1 VVKDYYGKVLKSSK
15 DLKTSACCDG
25 GGVPAHLE
33 ALLANVHEEVRAK
46 YYGCGIVV
54 PAALRGARVLDLGS
68 GSGRDVYLIS
78 QLVGPEGEVAGVDMT
93 DEQLATAEEHADWHM
108 RAFGYARRN
117 VRFLKGYIEKLG
129 ELGLQ
134 PGSFDVIVSNCV
146 INLSADKDAVLAEA
160 GRFAQEVLD
169 PLNRDGDK
177 QGSRLVDGKVIP
189 PKGFK
194 EAYRKFIEAGWNGL
208 GGLPEYGGQ
217 GLPHLIATPV
227 QEIWKSSNL
236 ALCLAPMLT
245 SGVSEALRIHGSP
258 QQQKT
263 YLPKLTAGEWT
274 GTMNL
279 TEPQAGSDLSAV
291 RTRAEREGD
300 HYRIRGTKIF
310 ITWGEH
316 DMSDNIVHLV
326 LARTPD
332 APEGV
337 KGISLFIV
345 PKFLVKPDGS
355 TGERNDLR
363 CVSLE
368 HKLGIHASPTCVMAY
383 GDNKGA
389 IGYLVGEENR
399 GLEYMFTMMNYA
411 RLAVGVEGVAIAE
424 RAYQH
429 ALEYAKTR
437 VQGRAIGQKSGDR
450 VTIIHHPD
458 VRRMLM
464 SMRAQ
469 TEAMR
474 ALAYYAA
481 ATLDQAKHHPDP
493 AKKGRS
499 QALLDLLTPIVKGWC
514 TEQGVEVAST
524 GIQVHGGMG
533 FVEETGAAQ
542 YLRDA
547 RILTIYEGT
556 TGIQANDL
564 VGRKIAREAG
574 ATAKALLG
582 ELRKFDLEL
591 AKSGNADIQ
600 ALRKQLASGVAAVSE
615 CVEFILAQAGKDPRS
630 AFAGAVPFLKLM
642 GITCGGWQMARAALI
657 AEKRLSGAGDKA
669 FLEAKIKTARFFGD
683 HVLSQAPGLRDA
695 VVSGADAMM
704 ALAEDQFLAA

>member
-1 VVKDYYGKVLKSSK
+1 
-15 DLKTSACCDG
+15 
-25 GGVPAHLE
+25 
-33 ALLANVHEEVRAK
+33 
-46 YYGCGIVV
+46 
-54 PAALRGARVLDLGS
+54 
-68 GSGRDVYLIS
+68 
-78 QLVGPEGEVAGVDMT
+78 
-93 DEQLATAEEHADWHM
+93 
-108 RAFGYARRN
+108 
-117 VRFLKGYIEKLG
+117 
-129 ELGLQ
+129 
-134 PGSFDVIVSNCV
+134 
-146 INLSADKDAVLAEA
+146 VLAEA
-160 GRFAQEVLD
+160 GKFAQEVLD
-169 PLNRDGDK
+169 PLNHTGDQ
-177 QGSRLVDGKVIP
+177 QGARLADGKVIP

-208 GGLPEYGGQ
+208 GGQPEYGGQ

-227 QEIWKSSNL
+227 QEIWKSGNM

-245 SGVSEALRIHGSP
+245 SGVFEALRHHGSP

-263 YLPKLTAGEWT
+263 YLPKLTSGEWT

-291 RTRAEREGD
+291 GTRAEREGD

-316 DMSDNIVHLV
+316 DMTENIVHLV

-337 KGISLFIV
+337 KGISLYIV

-363 CVSLE
+363 CVSIE
-368 HKLGIHASPTCVMAY
+368 HKMGIHASPTCVMAY

-411 RLAVGVEGVAIAE
+411 RLGVGVEGMALAE

-437 VQGRAIGQKSGDR
+437 VQGREIGQKSGDR

-481 ATLDQAKHHPDP
+481 ATLDKAKHHPDS
-493 AKKGRS
+493 AKKQRS

-547 RILTIYEGT
+547 RITTIYEGT

-564 VGRKIAREAG
+564 IGRKVAFEKG
-574 ATAKALLG
+574 ATALAVIEAMREIDARLGAAGGMPESLRVNLREAIDNLDGATRWLVATYPQNAKA
-582 ELRKFDLEL
+582 
-591 AKSGNADIQ
+591 AA
-600 ALRKQLASGVAAVSE
+600 GVA
-615 CVEFILAQAGKDPRS
+615 
-630 AFAGAVPFLKLM
+630 VPYLKLF
-642 GITCGGWQMARAALI
+642 GTVAGGWMMARAALV
-657 AEKRLSGAGDKA
+657 AQEKLKQPDADRD
-669 FLEAKIKTARFFGD
+669 FLQAKLATARFYAE
-683 HVLSQAPGLRDA
+683 HELPRALPLAREVTR
-695 VVSGADAMM
+695 GADSVL
-704 ALAEDQFLAA
+704 ALDPGKF